1 MSTSMLLGLF
11 DWIGDFFK
19 SLFDLIPKI
28 MYLLYASMACVLD
41 VLQLFFRKL
50 AGLDVYYIDGEA
62 VQGDIVTNF
71 ITGILGIKDGRQN
84 MSYSALSTVFWSM
97 IVFGII
103 ICFASTIIAII
114 KSHYSYD
121 EKAAKGPMQYVYTA
135 GKAIIN
141 MIAVPVIVVLG
152 MYVSEAI
159 LTALDTI
166 TSTNSGVVD
175 AMYGTEKGSDGKE
188 VNLTDK
194 FLVKVDTRTGKKTS
208 IYYDIFGVHS
218 GVVYGAGGGDE
229 GSASENQKK
238 YGLIAASSQPFS
250 GSLFKVAAFNGNR
263 ARLGQISIEKNFT
276 GGKNSTGEFKL
287 FANAK
292 DNDQLA
298 DMIDTA
304 FACNLHAKNWFG
316 LKYEFGDIVSMK
328 YFTNYLTLGTNS
340 FSKFNVG
347 LVWYYYDL
355 WQFNF
360 IVGFAGIIVCVS
372 IFINVI
378 LGLITRLFMCIVL
391 FLVAPPLFGLAPL
404 DGGKAGKG
412 WRENFMKQ
420 ALMAYGAVVGMNLVL
435 MILPYMN
442 EIDFFNIAIA
452 DYFAQTLVIIVGLI
466 TIKAVIATLSG
477 LIGAADANET
487 GGKIKDEV
495 ADVAGKA
502 TKMTVGA
509 AKIGGKIGGK
519 VGMAIGSD
527 MIKAGGKLGGL
538 IGKIGYTEKDA
549 NGNPII
555 GKDGKPVRHTLGGL
569 ASGIASGT
577 GKAGGFVK
585 AGAGKV
591 KSGAGWLKNHI
602 VGQDEENR
610 TMFGQFLLGG
620 TRTSKRK
627 LKKSA
632 DAAAEASRLE
642 AQAAAEERRGDTK
655 AAAMLRKEA
664 RDKQNLSDTL
674 KAEATTTSSGSAIAG
689 MVKGGAQGL
698 LGKAFERNEDGS
710 LKKDKDGKPVGG
722 SGIKG
727 MLSLANAKLNVA
739 KASIDGNGF
748 AGAVSKALGD
758 ASKNLSLKDKD
769 GKGAMGQMLSL
780 AHDGLLKNDSGLGK
794 FLDSSEIKKKPD
806 HDKTT
811 ATSTAAMAK
820 NTEEMKA
827 SMANMSEAIDK
838 LAAALN
844 KKKD

>member
-175 AMYGTEKGSDGKE
+175 AMYGTEKGADGKD

-218 GVVYGAGGGDE
+218 GVVYGAGGGDH
-229 GSASENQKK
+229 GSAAENQKK

-263 ARLGQISIEKNFT
+263 ARLGQITIDKNFT

-360 IVGFAGIIVCVS
+360 IVGFAGIIVCIS

-519 VGMAIGSD
+519 VGM
-527 MIKAGGKLGGL
+527 KAGGLIAKGLGATVGKLGF
-538 IGKIGYTEKDA
+538 TEKDA
-549 NGNPII
+549 NGNDILGP
-555 GKDGKPVRHTLGGL
+555 DGNPVRHTLGGAVHGL
-569 ASGIASGT
+569 VSGATNLGHKGFDMAGKGLLKLGNTGIGKSLGLNNVAEHLVNGKIKTDENGNAITKKVHKASGPNRQDYDEDKGYGIDSAGNRFNKKGETLEEKIDPDT
-577 GKAGGFVK
+577 GAKSWHTKDLV
-585 AGAGKV
+585 GA
-591 KSGAGWLKNHI
+591 
-602 VGQDEENR
+602 
-610 TMFGQFLLGG
+610 
-620 TRTSKRK
+620 
-627 LKKSA
+627 
-632 DAAAEASRLE
+632 
-642 AQAAAEERRGDTK
+642 
-655 AAAMLRKEA
+655 
-664 RDKQNLSDTL
+664 
-674 KAEATTTSSGSAIAG
+674 
-689 MVKGGAQGL
+689 
-698 LGKAFERNEDGS
+698 
-710 LKKDKDGKPVGG
+710 DGKPQFERE
-722 SGIKG
+722 KG
-727 MLSLANAKLNVA
+727 KGVFSLASAKLDAAHVA
-739 KASIDGNGF
+739 IEGNGL
-748 AGAVSKALGD
+748 AKALGD
-758 ASKNLSLKDKD
+758 TLGKAASRIKLGGFDENGKKQTGVLS
-769 GKGAMGQMLSL
+769 GALSL
-780 AHDGLLKNDSGLGK
+780 AHDTLIKNDSGLGK
-794 FLDSSEIKKKPD
+794 FMDSADIKKKPD
-806 HDKTT
+806 HDKAT
-811 ATSTAAMAK
+811 AENTAAMLKSSQEQKQEMAEMAK
-820 NTEEMKA
+820 
-827 SMANMSEAIDK
+827 AIK
-838 LAAALN
+838 ELSS
-844 KKKD
+844 KIGRTPPSP

>member
-175 AMYGTEKGSDGKE
+175 AMYGTEKGADGKD

-519 VGMAIGSD
+519 VGMAVGGD
-527 MIKAGGKLGGL
+527 MVKAGGLLGKGL
-538 IGKIGYTEKDA
+538 NKVAGGAMGLVGGGIAAAHAKRTGGDA
-549 NGNPII
+549 
-555 GKDGKPVRHTLGGL
+555 KAAFKSTLGKGWK
-569 ASGIASGT
+569 SG
-577 GKAGGFVK
+577 
-585 AGAGKV
+585 GAGIV
-591 KSGAGWLKNHI
+591 KSGATGLKNAV
-602 VGQDEENR
+602 VGKSDKSR
-610 TMFGQFLLGG
+610 TKFGQFLLGG
-620 TRTSKRK
+620 QRRDHGRFTTRKDGVLGVT
-627 LKKSA
+627 KKVGSTVGKGLGKGA
-632 DAAAEASRLE
+632 NWIAEHTAV
-642 AQAAAEERRGDTK
+642 GG
-655 AAAMLRKEA
+655 ML
-664 RDKQNLSDTL
+664 
-674 KAEATTTSSGSAIAG
+674 
-689 MVKGGAQGL
+689 KGGAQSL
-698 LGKAFERNEDGS
+698 LGKAFEKNKDGS
-710 LKKDKDGKPVGG
+710 LKKDKDGKPIGG